1 MSDRSTKRL
10 SAEELDAELARLEAM
25 RDEDIDTSDIPE
37 ITDAQ
42 WKTAIRGRDRT
53 IEVTLPVY
61 ATTIEWFK
69 NNSENA
75 DFKSEI
81 NRVLRQYVID
91 AVRKAG

>member
-1 MSDRSTKRL
+1 MNDRSTKRL
-10 SAEELDAELARLEAM
+10 SAEELDAELARIEAM
-25 RDEDIDTSDIPE
+25 PDEDIDTSDIPE

-42 WKTAIRGRDRT
+42 WQTAIRGRDRK

-61 ATTIEWFK
+61 GTTIEWFK

-91 AVRKAG
+91 AIRKAG